1 MRKLFLPL
9 LAATLA
15 FGADFERSNWHT
27 QTFFQVEP
35 YTPIHFEGQGQYLT
49 EKIDEEVTTVPMS
62 LGFLFSPLFTPVFKA
77 DIPFTIWLGAQFG
90 EFQFGEISSGKDYE
104 YNGAPQSGSG
114 HTLSFMSFNP
124 SGLAGF
130 SVNIIGNLDLR
141 VLGGF
146 GMQFYRF
153 EDKQTATTK
162 THSESSMSYFVEGG
176 LEYRIAEIFKDG
188 DLKVGLHV
196 KKAFSKLENVQAAEE
211 YNSSGEDLSIPGAYA
226 GTTFEKIETK
236 LPVRIG
242 LEISLE
248 FGRES
253 RRDRS
258 VRFALRDRDAQL
270 RNNSEVKDTLS
281 DWDCMAIERDYR
293 FFLEDGA
300 LPDMSEKFTK
310 AQFNDVLESYLAFC
324 HPEDLATKEQLYSTL
339 DSNKVQLKEYQVSQE
354 EARYKQVMASNDPEM
369 MEMFLQYYPNS
380 VYKSDIEA
388 KLQIVGDYQVFKKA
402 QTANTFKSYLDYLN
416 DFPNGQF
423 RNEAEEGIFRL
434 VQESNRVKDYQIYLK
449 RFPNGLFVSEANHA
463 LQEIQRSSG
472 IVETPAEE
480 VVDNQEEP
488 QQEVKKTSKKKS
500 KKASSQKKSSKKKS
514 STKKK

>member
-90 EFQFGEISSGKDYE
+90 EFQFGEISSGKDYV
-104 YNGAPQSGSG
+104 YNGEQNGSG
-114 HTLSFMSFNP
+114 HSLSFMSFNP
-124 SGLAGF
+124 AGLAGF
-130 SVNIIGNLDLR
+130 SVNIVGNLDLR

-146 GMQFYRF
+146 GMQYYRF
-153 EDKQTATTK
+153 EDKQTSTTK
-162 THSESSMSYFVEGG
+162 THSETSMNYFVEGG
-176 LEYRIAEIFKDG
+176 LEYRITELFKDG
-188 DLKVGLHV
+188 DLKIGLHV
-196 KKAFSKLENVQAAEE
+196 KKSFSKLENVRATDD
-211 YNSSGEDLSIPGAYA
+211 YKPTGEDLSIPGAYA
-226 GTTFEKIETK
+226 GTSFEKIETK

-242 LEISLE
+242 LEVSLE

-253 RRDRS
+253 RRDRRM
-258 VRFALRDRDAQL
+258 RFALRDRDAQL

-293 FFLEDGA
+293 FFLEDGE
-300 LPDMSEKFTK
+300 LPDMSEKYTK

-354 EARYKQVMASNDPEM
+354 ESRYKQVMASNDPEM

-380 VYKSDIEA
+380 VYKADIEA

-402 QTANTFKSYLDYLN
+402 QAANTFKSYLDYLN

-472 IVETPAEE
+472 IVETPTEE
-480 VVDNQEEP
+480 AVEEEQPPQE
-488 QQEVKKTSKKKS
+488 EVKKTSKKKS
-500 KKASSQKKSSKKKS
+500 KKSSSSKKSKKKSSKKK
-514 STKKK
+514 